1 MFVTKRVKK
10 ELNLPPRRLSSLTSH
25 WSRLCLSSH
34 NDRSPTT
41 APHVFV
47 SRRPP
52 LKHWE
57 LKIHVP
63 EQSEVYGLHNGL
75 HLHLKAFVYSSGVH
89 LHVDA
94 TVYCGATSC
103 PHI

>member
-1 MFVTKRVKK
+1 MLVQSQWPTDHYVSDYCT
-10 ELNLPPRRLSSLTSH
+10 P
-25 WSRLCLSSH
+25 RLCIPGPSETLGAQ
-34 NDRSPTT
+34 DPRFRTVRGVWT
-41 APHVFV
+41 AQ
-47 SRRPP
+47 
-52 LKHWE
+52 W
-57 LKIHVP
+57 
-63 EQSEVYGLHNGL
+63 L